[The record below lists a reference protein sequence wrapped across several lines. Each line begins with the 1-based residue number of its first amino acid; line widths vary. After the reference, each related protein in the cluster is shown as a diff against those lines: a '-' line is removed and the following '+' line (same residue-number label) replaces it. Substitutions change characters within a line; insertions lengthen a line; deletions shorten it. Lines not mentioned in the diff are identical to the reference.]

1 MAEGCVG
8 QFQGAGRMDM
18 FAVER
23 HFLLLQECKLTHAY
37 MLSVTAHEYKE
48 LGVSDDL
55 GFL

>member
-1 MAEGCVG
+1 
-8 QFQGAGRMDM
+8 MDI

-55 GFL
+55 GFW